1 MAKLVQRR
9 RGTTAE
15 HSAFTGA
22 VGEITHNTT
31 KHTLVIHD
39 GTTAGGHELARKD
52 LSNVSLVNLI
62 GITELKTSDGSD
74 GQVLT
79 TDGSGNVTFRTVD
92 VASAAVGGDL
102 TGTVSNAQI
111 GSNKVGI
118 TELNVTDG
126 TNGQVLTTNGSG
138 TLSFA
143 STGAITV
150 GGDLSGTT
158 SNAQIVASAVTSTEL
173 ATNAVTTTKLTD
185 ANVTAAKLASDSVT
199 TIKILNSNI
208 TTAKIADNAITDSKM
223 ADDAVGVAEL
233 SATGTASSSTFLRG
247 DNAWSTDGSGLL
259 NLPYDVAFNAGY
271 DADMVKEDITVATY
285 GELVMARAGTFLGEN
300 GFIDTPATGATA
312 IVDVLKNGTTIYST
326 KPTFA
331 IASNTAAA
339 GVLSVTSFAAG
350 DRITFK
356 ITQKGST
363 EAGEGLRFTL
373 RCKAQ

>member
-118 TELNVTDG
+118 IELNVTDG

-312 IVDVLKNGTTIYST
+312 IVDILKNGTTIYST

-331 IASNTAAA
+331 IASNTATA

-373 RCKAQ
+373 RCKA

>member
-39 GTTAGGHELARKD
+39 GTTAGGHELAIKD

-373 RCKAQ
+373 RCKA

>member
-52 LSNVSLVNLI
+52 LSNVNLVNLI
-62 GITELKTSDGSD
+62 SVTELKTSDGSD

-79 TDGSGNVTFRTVD
+79 TEGSGNVTFRTVD

-331 IASNTAAA
+331 IASNTATA

-373 RCKAQ
+373 RCKA

>member
-1 MAKLVQRR
+1 MAKIVQRR

-373 RCKAQ
+373 RCKA

>member
-158 SNAQIVASAVTSTEL
+158 SNAQIDASAVTSTEL

-373 RCKAQ
+373 RCKA

>member
-363 EAGEGLRFTL
+363 EAGEGFRFTL
-373 RCKAQ
+373 RCKA

>member
-339 GVLSVTSFAAG
+339 GVLSVTSFAAR

-373 RCKAQ
+373 RCKA

>member
-208 TTAKIADNAITDSKM
+208 TTAKIADNEITDSKM

-271 DADMVKEDITVATY
+271 DADMVKEDITVAKY

-373 RCKAQ
+373 RCKA

>member
-62 GITELKTSDGSD
+62 GITELKTSDGAD

-373 RCKAQ
+373 RCKA

>member
-312 IVDVLKNGTTIYST
+312 IVDILKNGTTIYST

-373 RCKAQ
+373 RCKA

>member
-1 MAKLVQRR
+1 M
-9 RGTTAE
+9 
-15 HSAFTGA
+15 
-22 VGEITHNTT
+22 
-31 KHTLVIHD
+31 
-39 GTTAGGHELARKD
+39 
-52 LSNVSLVNLI
+52 
-62 GITELKTSDGSD
+62 
-74 GQVLT
+74 
-79 TDGSGNVTFRTVD
+79 
-92 VASAAVGGDL
+92 
-102 TGTVSNAQI
+102 
-111 GSNKVGI
+111 
-118 TELNVTDG
+118 
-126 TNGQVLTTNGSG
+126 
-138 TLSFA
+138 
-143 STGAITV
+143 
-150 GGDLSGTT
+150 
-158 SNAQIVASAVTSTEL
+158 

-312 IVDVLKNGTTIYST
+312 IVDILKNGTTIYST

-331 IASNTAAA
+331 IASNTATA

-373 RCKAQ
+373 RCKA

>member
-9 RGTTAE
+9 RGTTTE
-15 HSAFTGA
+15 HSSFTGA
-22 VGEITHNTT
+22 IGEITHNTT

-62 GITELKTSDGSD
+62 SVTELKTSDGDD

-79 TDGSGNVTFRTVD
+79 TDGSGNVTFRTVN
-92 VASAAVGGDL
+92 VAGTAVGGDL

-111 GSNKVGI
+111 AANKVGI
-118 TELNVTDG
+118 AELDVDDG
-126 TNGQVLTTNGSG
+126 TNGQFLITNGSG

-143 STGAITV
+143 SAGAITL

-158 SNAQIVASAVTSTEL
+158 TNAQLAAGVVGSTEL
-173 ATNAVTTTKLTD
+173 ATNAVTTVKITD
-185 ANVTAAKLASDSVT
+185 ANVTATKLATNAVT
-199 TIKILNSNI
+199 TIKITDANV
-208 TTAKIADNAITDSKM
+208 TTVKIADNAITDSKM
-223 ADDAVGVAEL
+223 ADDAIGLAEL
-233 SATGTASSSTFLRG
+233 SATGTASTSSFLRG

-259 NLPYDVAFNAGY
+259 NLPYDIAFNAGF
-271 DADMVKEDITVATY
+271 DADMVKEDIAVATY
-285 GELVMARAGTFLGEN
+285 GELVMARAGTFLGES
-300 GFIDTPATGATA
+300 GYIDTAATGATA
-312 IVDVLKNGTTIYST
+312 IVDILKNGTTIYST

-331 IASNTAAA
+331 IASATAAA

-356 ITQKGST
+356 VTQKGST
-363 EAGEGLRFTL
+363 EPGEGLRFTL
-373 RCKAQ
+373 KCKA

>member
-9 RGTTAE
+9 RGTTAQ

-22 VGEITHNTT
+22 IGEITHNTT

-62 GITELKTSDGSD
+62 SVTELKTSDGDD

-79 TDGSGNVTFRTVD
+79 TDGSGNVTFRTVN
-92 VASAAVGGDL
+92 VAGTAVGGDL

-111 GSNKVGI
+111 AANKVGI
-118 TELNVTDG
+118 AELDVDDG
-126 TNGQVLTTNGSG
+126 TNGQFLITNGSG

-143 STGAITV
+143 SAGAITL

-158 SNAQIVASAVTSTEL
+158 TNAQLAAGVVGSTEL
-173 ATNAVTTTKLTD
+173 ATNAVTTVKITD
-185 ANVTAAKLASDSVT
+185 ANVTAAKLATNAVT
-199 TIKILNSNI
+199 TIKITDANV
-208 TTAKIADNAITDSKM
+208 TTVKIADNAITDSKM
-223 ADDAVGVAEL
+223 ADDAIGLAEL
-233 SATGTASSSTFLRG
+233 SATGTASTSSFLRG

-259 NLPYDVAFNAGY
+259 NLPYDIAFNAGF
-271 DADMVKEDITVATY
+271 DADMVKEDIAVATY
-285 GELVMARAGTFLGEN
+285 GELVMARAGTFLGES
-300 GFIDTPATGATA
+300 GYIDTAATGATA
-312 IVDVLKNGTTIYST
+312 IVDILKNGTTIYST

-331 IASNTAAA
+331 IASATAAA

-356 ITQKGST
+356 VTQKGST
-363 EAGEGLRFTL
+363 EPGEGLRFTL
-373 RCKAQ
+373 KCKA

>member
-247 DNAWSTDGSGLL
+247 DNAWSTDGSGTKL
-259 NLPYDVAFNAGY
+259 
-271 DADMVKEDITVATY
+271 
-285 GELVMARAGTFLGEN
+285 
-300 GFIDTPATGATA
+300 
-312 IVDVLKNGTTIYST
+312 TI
-326 KPTFA
+326 
-331 IASNTAAA
+331 
-339 GVLSVTSFAAG
+339 
-350 DRITFK
+350 
-356 ITQKGST
+356 
-363 EAGEGLRFTL
+363 
-373 RCKAQ
+373 

>member
-9 RGTTAE
+9 RGTTTE
-15 HSAFTGA
+15 HSSFTGA

-52 LSNVSLVNLI
+52 LSNVNLVNLI
-62 GITELKTSDGSD
+62 SVTELKTSDGSD

-79 TDGSGNVTFRTVD
+79 TDGSGNVTFRTVN
-92 VASAAVGGDL
+92 VAGTAVGGDL

-111 GSNKVGI
+111 AANKVGI
-118 TELNVTDG
+118 AELDVADG
-126 TNGQVLTTNGSG
+126 TNGQFLITNGSG

-143 STGAITV
+143 SAGAITL

-158 SNAQIVASAVTSTEL
+158 TNAQLAAGVVGSTEL
-173 ATNAVTTTKLTD
+173 ATNAVTTVKITD
-185 ANVTAAKLASDSVT
+185 ANVTAAKLATNAVT
-199 TIKILNSNI
+199 TIKITDANV

-223 ADDAVGVAEL
+223 ADDAIGLAEL
-233 SATGTASSSTFLRG
+233 SATGTASTSSFLRG

-259 NLPYDVAFNAGY
+259 NLPYDIAFNAGF
-271 DADMVKEDITVATY
+271 DADMVKEDIAVATY
-285 GELVMARAGTFLGEN
+285 GELVMARAGTFLGES
-300 GFIDTPATGATA
+300 GYIDKAATGATA
-312 IVDVLKNGTTIYST
+312 IVDILKNDTTIYST

-331 IASNTAAA
+331 IGSATAAA

-356 ITQKGST
+356 VTQKGST
-363 EAGEGLRFTL
+363 EPGEGLRFTL
-373 RCKAQ
+373 KCKA

>member
-9 RGTTAE
+9 RGTTAQ

-22 VGEITHNTT
+22 IGEITHNTT

-62 GITELKTSDGSD
+62 SVTELKTSDGSD

-79 TDGSGNVTFRTVD
+79 TDGSGNVTFRTVN
-92 VASAAVGGDL
+92 VAGTAVGGDL

-111 GSNKVGI
+111 AANKVGI
-118 TELNVTDG
+118 AELDVADG
-126 TNGQVLTTNGSG
+126 TNGQFLITNGSG

-143 STGAITV
+143 SAGAITL

-158 SNAQIVASAVTSTEL
+158 TNAQLAAGVVTATEL
-173 ATNAVTTTKLTD
+173 ATNAVTTVKITD
-185 ANVTAAKLASDSVT
+185 ANVTAAKLATNAVT
-199 TIKILNSNI
+199 TIKITDANV

-223 ADDAVGVAEL
+223 ADDAIGLAEL
-233 SATGTASSSTFLRG
+233 SATGTASTSSFLRG

-259 NLPYDVAFNAGY
+259 NLPYDIAFNAGF
-271 DADMVKEDITVATY
+271 DADMVKEDIAVATY
-285 GELVMARAGTFLGEN
+285 GELVMARAGTFLGES
-300 GFIDTPATGATA
+300 GYIDTAATGATA

-331 IASNTAAA
+331 IASATAAA

-356 ITQKGST
+356 VTQKGST
-363 EAGEGLRFTL
+363 EPGEGLRFTL
-373 RCKAQ
+373 KCKA

>member
-271 DADMVKEDITVATY
+271 DADMVKEDITVAKY

-373 RCKAQ
+373 RCKA

>member
-118 TELNVTDG
+118 TELKVTDG
-126 TNGQVLTTNGSG
+126 TKGQVLTTNGSG

-312 IVDVLKNGTTIYST
+312 IVDILKNGTTIYST

-331 IASNTAAA
+331 IASNTATA

-373 RCKAQ
+373 RCKA

>member
-312 IVDVLKNGTTIYST
+312 IVDILKNGTTIYST

-331 IASNTAAA
+331 IASNTATA

-373 RCKAQ
+373 RCKA

>member
-356 ITQKGST
+356 ITQKGSP

-373 RCKAQ
+373 RCKA

>member
-331 IASNTAAA
+331 IASNTATA

-373 RCKAQ
+373 RCKA